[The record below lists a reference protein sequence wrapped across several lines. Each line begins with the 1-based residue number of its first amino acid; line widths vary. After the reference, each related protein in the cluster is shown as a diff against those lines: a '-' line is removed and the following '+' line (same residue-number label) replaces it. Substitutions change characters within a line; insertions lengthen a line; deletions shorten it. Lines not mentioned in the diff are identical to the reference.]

1 MMAFHFSTK
10 WAFSQHCTNYK
21 LKLQAC
27 KLEFIIY
34 VSPIFK
40 TYTNNSLFI
49 SQLTWKVTRISIT
62 NGEWKRESHK
72 IHNHNIMNDFHSHN
86 LNPSPLLFLKL
97 QTTILTS
104 ILYTRY
110 YFLWIKHLIT
120 GIPKFY
126 QSSFSKPHWVFLSQL
141 GSVSQ
146 STMLL
151 TDFPIIVLYPI
162 TINSTNF
169 I

>member
-1 MMAFHFSTK
+1 MSFQFST
-10 WAFSQHCTNYK
+10 WWYFYQHCTNYK

-27 KLEFIIY
+27 KLEFITY

-49 SQLTWKVTRISIT
+49 SQLTWKVTRRSIT
-62 NGEWKRESHK
+62 NGEWKREIHK
-72 IHNHNIMNDFHSHN
+72 IHNHNTMNNFHSHN

-97 QTTILTS
+97 QTTILTL

-126 QSSFSKPHWVFLSQL
+126 QSSFSKSHSVFVPHLGSLSQ
-141 GSVSQ
+141 SAMQ
-146 STMLL
+146 L
-151 TDFPIIVLYPI
+151 TDL
-162 TINSTNF
+162 
-169 I
+169 